1 LAVKDKKR
9 SSMVMRVVAGP
20 ASQLLATRVAS
31 MLKCEVDLTEYKE
44 FPDGEVY
51 CRVTGDVKNNDIV
64 IIQSTFHT
72 SDFIYLL
79 ELMDACDEAASLTVV
94 VPYFGYARQ
103 DKRFKAGEP
112 VTARALARC
121 IKADRVFTINI
132 HDPSILKYF
141 PCPAVDLNA
150 APELGNYIDGMELR
164 ETTIL
169 APDDGALN
177 LVRSAADPRGLHYDY
192 LEKTRISGEEVK
204 IAPKNLDVRG
214 RDVVLMD
221 DIISTGGT
229 IAEAIKLLKA
239 QGVRDVYVACVHP
252 VFARNAYLKLH
263 DAGVR
268 EVIATDTLEKA
279 MSKVSVAPVIAEA
292 IKR

>member
-1 LAVKDKKR
+1 MGVR
-9 SSMVMRVVAGP
+9 IVAGP

-31 MLKCEVDLTEYKE
+31 LLDCGVDLTEYKH

-51 CRVTGDVKNNDIV
+51 CRVTGDIKNNDIV
-64 IIQSTFHT
+64 IIQSTFQA
-72 SDFIYLL
+72 SDLIFLL
-79 ELMDACDEAASLTVV
+79 ELIDACDEAKSVTAVM
-94 VPYFGYARQ
+94 PYFGYARQ
-103 DKRFKAGEP
+103 DKRFRPGEP
-112 VTARALARC
+112 ITARALAKC

-132 HDPSILKYF
+132 HDRSVLKYF

-164 ETTIL
+164 DTTIL

-177 LVRSAADPRGLHYDY
+177 LVRSAAEPRNLHYDY
-192 LEKTRISGEEVK
+192 LEKTRLSGEEVK
-204 IAPKNLDVRG
+204 IAPKNLDIKG

-239 QGVRDVYVACVHP
+239 QGVRDVYVACVHG
-252 VFARNAYLKLH
+252 VFVNNAYLKLH
-263 DAGVR
+263 DAGVKD
-268 EVIATDTLEKA
+268 ILTTDTLEKA
-279 MSKVSVAPVIAEA
+279 ISKVSVASVIADA
-292 IKR
+292 IKK

>member
-1 LAVKDKKR
+1 
-9 SSMVMRVVAGP
+9 MRVVAGP

-31 MLKCEVDLTEYKE
+31 LLKCGMDLTEYKE

-51 CRVTGDVKNNDIV
+51 CRGTGDIKNRDVVIV
-64 IIQSTFHT
+64 QSTFRAQ
-72 SDFIYLL
+72 DLIYLL
-79 ELMDACDEAASLTVV
+79 ELIDACDEAASVTVV

-103 DKRFKAGEP
+103 DKRFKPGEP
-112 VTARALARC
+112 VTARALAKC
-121 IKADRVFTINI
+121 IKADRVFTVNI
-132 HDPSILKYF
+132 HDRSVLKYF
-141 PCPAVDLNA
+141 PCEAVDLNA

-177 LVRSAADPRGLHYDY
+177 LVRSAAEPRGLHYDY
-192 LEKTRISGEEVK
+192 LEKTRLSGEEVK
-204 IAPKNLDVRG
+204 IAPKNLDITG
-214 RDVVLMD
+214 RDVVIMD

-252 VFARNAYLKLH
+252 VFAHNAYLKLH

-268 EVIATDTLEKA
+268 EVIATDTLERA
-279 MSKVSVAPVIAEA
+279 LSKVSGAPAIAEA
-292 IKR
+292 VKE

>member
-1 LAVKDKKR
+1 
-9 SSMVMRVVAGP
+9 MGMRIVAGP

-31 MLKCEVDLTEYKE
+31 LLGCAVDLTDYKS

-51 CRVTGDVKNNDIV
+51 CRVTGDIKGQDVV
-64 IIQSTFHT
+64 IIQSTYHAT
-72 SDFIYLL
+72 DLIYLL
-79 ELMDACDEAASLTVV
+79 ELIDACDEAKSVTVV
-94 VPYFGYARQ
+94 TPYFGYARQ
-103 DKRFKAGEP
+103 DKRFKPGEP
-112 VTARALARC
+112 VTARALAKC
-121 IKADRVFTINI
+121 VKADRVFTINI
-132 HDPSILKYF
+132 HDRSVLKYF

-164 ETTIL
+164 DTTIL

-177 LVRSAADPRGLHYDY
+177 LVRSAAEPRGLNYDY
-192 LEKTRISGEEVK
+192 LEKTRISGDEVK
-204 IAPKNLDVRG
+204 IAPKNLDISG

-239 QGVRDVYVACVHP
+239 QGVRDVYVACVHG
-252 VFARNAYLKLH
+252 VFVHNAYLKLH

-268 EVIATDTLEKA
+268 DILATDTLEKA
-279 MSKVSVAPVIAEA
+279 ISKVSVASVIAEA
-292 IKR
+292 IKK

>member
-1 LAVKDKKR
+1 
-9 SSMVMRVVAGP
+9 MRIVAGP

-31 MLKCEVDLTEYKE
+31 LLDCGVDLTEYKH

-51 CRVTGDVKNNDIV
+51 CRVTGDIKNNDIV
-64 IIQSTFHT
+64 IIQSTFQA
-72 SDFIYLL
+72 SDLIFLL
-79 ELMDACDEAASLTVV
+79 ELIDACDEAKSVTAVM
-94 VPYFGYARQ
+94 PYFGYARQ
-103 DKRFKAGEP
+103 DKRFRPGEP
-112 VTARALARC
+112 ITARALAKC

-132 HDPSILKYF
+132 HDRSVLKYF

-164 ETTIL
+164 DTTIL

-177 LVRSAADPRGLHYDY
+177 LVRSAAEPRNLHYDY
-192 LEKTRISGEEVK
+192 LEKTRLSGEEVK
-204 IAPKNLDVRG
+204 IAPKNLDIKG

-239 QGVRDVYVACVHP
+239 QGVRDVYVACVHG
-252 VFARNAYLKLH
+252 VFVNNAYLKLH
-263 DAGVR
+263 DAGVKD
-268 EVIATDTLEKA
+268 ILTTDTLEKA
-279 MSKVSVAPVIAEA
+279 ISKVSVASVIADA
-292 IKR
+292 IKK

>member
-1 LAVKDKKR
+1 
-9 SSMVMRVVAGP
+9 MRVVAGP

-31 MLKCEVDLTEYKE
+31 LLKCGMDLTEYKE

-51 CRVTGDVKNNDIV
+51 CRVTGDIKNRDVVIV
-64 IIQSTFHT
+64 QSTFRAQ
-72 SDFIYLL
+72 DLIYLL
-79 ELMDACDEAASLTVV
+79 ELIDACDEAASVTVV

-103 DKRFKAGEP
+103 DKRFKPGEP
-112 VTARALARC
+112 VTARALAKC
-121 IKADRVFTINI
+121 IKADRVFTVNI
-132 HDPSILKYF
+132 HDRSVLKYF
-141 PCPAVDLNA
+141 PCEAVDLNA

-177 LVRSAADPRGLHYDY
+177 LVRSAAEPRGLHYDY
-192 LEKTRISGEEVK
+192 LEKTRLSGEEVK
-204 IAPKNLDVRG
+204 IAPKNLDITG
-214 RDVVLMD
+214 RDVVIMD

-252 VFARNAYLKLH
+252 VFAHNAYLKLH

-268 EVIATDTLEKA
+268 EVIATDTLERA
-279 MSKVSVAPVIAEA
+279 LSKGSGAPAIAEA
-292 IKR
+292 VKE